1 MVSSPFHLF
10 LPFSHQSVSPSLI
23 PITSLLL
30 LFLPVLVVCRGK
42 LIILWIKCI
51 VVLFL
56 VLLTKTLLGYSFM
69 CMCCVLVMRSPWA
82 HIVHHIASHLRI
94 KWGKKIQVGETDRG
108 RGWVF
113 VCWGTRVLS
122 ATGCYKNWPG
132 PLLLMSALTPDC
144 AETSLSLFSWR
155 LRLDCLSLYVSA
167 WAALIATTNYTQ
179 NISIFVKDGWPCWL
193 VLLFV
198 ILGCFSFRRVSF
210 NDSFSLFKLFWWHWY
225 GEGGWTRVQHLQ
237 RTRTKEKKCNRFIFS
252 TERQRYWPV
261 LAPKFNLLTCFCGV
275 HIGFIELKKFL
286 NTSVGQRYLL

>member
-122 ATGCYKNWPG
+122 AIGCYKNWPG

-210 NDSFSLFKLFWWHWY
+210 NDSFFSLQTILMTLIW
-225 GEGGWTRVQHLQ
+225 GGGMNQSTTFTENKNKR
-237 RTRTKEKKCNRFIFS
+237 KKM
-252 TERQRYWPV
+252 
-261 LAPKFNLLTCFCGV
+261 
-275 HIGFIELKKFL
+275 
-286 NTSVGQRYLL
+286 